1 MIITAIFIGVAI
13 RIAFIFRAA
22 GSGVDDYY
30 WQQVAK
36 GFRQSRQ
43 LPLVLPGKY
52 LMEDERQFYPPLYG
66 LLLSFLPSRLW
77 RWGGFTALLLE
88 LGTVGILIGWLVA
101 SGLGNEISLTIVI
114 LGYLLA
120 PVLASYNSQLNSR
133 LLGQLFLLTWVLAL
147 QPETLGINNL
157 VGIGIASFAFAMILL
172 SHKMTLQLA
181 VILIIP
187 LCFTGGYII
196 PAITAIAGVA
206 LAILMVGPKFLIGQI
221 KGHCDILKFW
231 NAHWPFLGC
240 HPLNHSPIYGNPD
253 ERYNQTFHGQ
263 GVNGVTR
270 HLRNVVSYVP
280 AVWPLAIIVPLGYS
294 EVPTWVLTWL
304 VVTYLWALG
313 TLFIPA
319 LKCLGGGHLY
329 LYNAVPPTVLL
340 WAYLYESG
348 GQSVEIG
355 LYTALAVI
363 LLVLMFA
370 WQVVGNR
377 PRTIDDDLG
386 VLFEKLKDKPKMN
399 VAVLPTQVAEP
410 VACLT
415 KHAVLWGAHGSGF
428 SNLEGWFP
436 VLKIKLSKIFAKW
449 KIDAVLWDAQW
460 APSLEEILH
469 QESLIDG
476 EVQHQ
481 GRWRFARCSTGRISQ

>member
-13 RIAFIFRAA
+13 RIAFILRAA

-52 LMEDERQFYPPLYG
+52 MMEDERQFYPPLYG

-147 QPETLGINNL
+147 HPETLGINNL

-172 SHKMTLQLA
+172 SHKMTLQLT
-181 VILIIP
+181 VILLLP
-187 LCFTGGYII
+187 LCFTGGNLIPLLTGII
-196 PAITAIAGVA
+196 GVIIAIPI
-206 LAILMVGPKFLIGQI
+206 VGPKFLISQI
-221 KGHCDILKFW
+221 IAHHDIVTFW
-231 NAHWPFLGC
+231 KRNMPFYGAHPI
-240 HPLNHSPIYGNPD
+240 HHSPVYGNPD
-253 ERYNQTFHGQ
+253 ERHKITLHGR
-263 GVNGVTR
+263 GWRGAIK
-270 HLRNVVSYVP
+270 HFKLVVSYVP
-280 AVWPLAIIVPLGYS
+280 AVWPLAFIVTLGYA

-313 TLFIPA
+313 TLFIPV
-319 LKCLGGGHLY
+319 LRCLGGGHLY
-329 LYNAVPPTVLL
+329 LYNAVLPTVLL
-340 WAYLYESG
+340 WAYIYDSG
-348 GQSVEIG
+348 SRAVEIG
-355 LYTALAVI
+355 LYTALALT
-363 LLVLMFA
+363 LLVLTFA
-370 WQVVGNR
+370 YQVVGKR
-377 PRTIDDDLG
+377 PRTIDDDLEI
-386 VLFEKLKDKPKMN
+386 LFEDLKDKPKMN

-415 KHAVLWGAHGSGF
+415 KHAVLWGAHGLGF
-428 SNLEGWFP
+428 KNLEGWFP
-436 VLKIKLSKIFAKW
+436 VLKIKLSKIFTKW
-449 KIDAVLWDAQW
+449 EIDAVLWDAQW

>member
-13 RIAFIFRAA
+13 RIAFILRAA

-147 QPETLGINNL
+147 HPETLGINNL

-172 SHKMTLQLA
+172 SHKMTLQLT
-181 VILIIP
+181 VILLLP
-187 LCFTGGYII
+187 LCFTGSNLIPLLTGVIGVII
-196 PAITAIAGVA
+196 AIPI
-206 LAILMVGPKFLIGQI
+206 VGPKFLISQI
-221 KGHCDILKFW
+221 IAHHDIVTFW
-231 NAHWPFLGC
+231 KRNMSFYGAHPI
-240 HPLNHSPIYGNPD
+240 HHSPVYGNPD
-253 ERYNQTFHGQ
+253 ERHKITLHGRGWR
-263 GVNGVTR
+263 GVKK
-270 HLRNVVSYVP
+270 HMKLVVSYVP
-280 AVWPLAIIVPLGYS
+280 AVWPLVFLVTLGYS
-294 EVPTWVLTWL
+294 EAPAWVLAWL
-304 VVTYLWALG
+304 FVTYMWALG

-319 LKCLGGGHLY
+319 IRCLGGGHLY
-329 LYNAVPPTVLL
+329 LYNAVPPAVLL
-340 WAYLYESG
+340 WAYIYDTG
-348 GQSVEIG
+348 GQFVEIG
-355 LYTALAVI
+355 LYAALA
-363 LLVLMFA
+363 LTMLVLVFA

-377 PRTIDDDLG
+377 SRTIDNDLE
-386 VLFEKLKDKPKMN
+386 VLFKKFKDKPKMN
-399 VAVLPTQVAEP
+399 MAVLPTQVAEP

-415 KHAVLWGAHGSGF
+415 KHAVLWGGHSSGF
-428 SNLEGWFP
+428 EKFDGWFP
-436 VLKIKLSKIFAKW
+436 VLKIKLGEVFSKW
-449 KIDAVLWDAQW
+449 EIDAVLWDAQW